1 MITSLRPVIALS
13 LCIAT
18 VVVVAACS
26 ARAADAPPSGSD
38 DLATAWAR
46 DRAPLTAALKPT
58 EIAGWTPADHAP
70 LIELDAKLDPATN
83 TITGEQRSWIPAPAG
98 GATTAALRCPA
109 NGAAFH
115 GASIRITHATW
126 NGAELAAPIMS
137 EENTGFTWNLPDNL
151 APGHSGCLATTFT
164 ATPSAKGGYHGL
176 MGRSGGR
183 WCLYHWHPELP
194 AWRDGTWFLPPV
206 TGIGDESQTPLAPV
220 LLHLTVPIG
229 TQVIC
234 AGIIARV
241 PAGPGWNT
249 LTVAAPTC
257 RNLALEVVTGDEP
270 HLVGGMLSIDG
281 VQVRSWAESYDAAA
295 GARAL
300 AVAVE
305 AVSTYDR
312 DFGSYPLNGLDVVET
327 VQGDDVGGM
336 ESSGLVFIASDMY
349 AGAAG
354 VGPGVGIEN
363 FGVFELTVAV
373 AHEVGHQWWYGMVGS
388 DAFADPWMDESLTNS
403 CEDLV
408 VETMYGPNGRK
419 AARNFHQLEA
429 FSLSGA
435 LTEPIE
441 RPLTSYVEAPA
452 SADGKPTPAAEG
464 GRGMMDYGAVVYGRG
479 ALMYLALRKRLGD
492 ERYFAWL
499 REWLV
504 AHRYGVATPADWHAH
519 LAEILGAD
527 EAQAF
532 SDRWMSGHGMT
543 RAVVMAEV
551 FGVGTATAAASATVA
566 ATTDAASATA
576 AAATDSATSASSAR
590 PAP

>member
-13 LCIAT
+13 LGFAVIAGI
-18 VVVVAACS
+18 AACS
-26 ARAADAPPSGSD
+26 ARAADAPPSGRD

-70 LIELDAKLDPATN
+70 LIELDAKLDPATG

-109 NGAAFH
+109 NGAAFN
-115 GASIRITHATW
+115 GASITITHATW
-126 NGAELAAPIMS
+126 NGADLAAPAMS
-137 EENTGFTWNLPDNL
+137 EENSGFTWNLPDHL
-151 APGHSGCLATTFT
+151 APGQSGCLATTFT
-164 ATPSAKGGYHGL
+164 ATPSAKGFHGL
-176 MGRSGGR
+176 MGRVGGR

-257 RNLALEVVTGDEP
+257 RNLALEVVTGGDP
-270 HLVGGMLSIDG
+270 HLVGGMLTIDG
-281 VQVRSWAESYDAAA
+281 VQVRSWADSYDAAA

-300 AVAVE
+300 AVAVA

-336 ESSGLVFIASDMY
+336 ESSGLVFIDSRMY
-349 AGAAG
+349 AGVQG
-354 VGPGVGIEN
+354 MGPSEGIEN
-363 FGVFELTVAV
+363 FGIFELTIAV

-419 AARNFHQLEA
+419 ASRNYHQLEA
-429 FSLSGA
+429 FSQSGA
-435 LTEPIE
+435 LTEPID
-441 RPLTSYVEAPA
+441 RPLTAYVEAPA
-452 SADGKPTPAAEG
+452 AADGHHVG
-464 GRGMMDYGAVVYGRG
+464 GGGMMDYAAVVYGRG

-499 REWLV
+499 REWLA

-519 LAEILGAD
+519 LAEILGPD
-527 EAQAF
+527 EAQKF
-532 SDRWMSGHGMT
+532 SDRWLSGHGMT

-551 FGVGTATAAASATVA
+551 FGVGTATAAAPTEG
-566 ATTDAASATA
+566 ASATA
-576 AAATDSATSASSAR
+576 ASATEPATSASSAQ